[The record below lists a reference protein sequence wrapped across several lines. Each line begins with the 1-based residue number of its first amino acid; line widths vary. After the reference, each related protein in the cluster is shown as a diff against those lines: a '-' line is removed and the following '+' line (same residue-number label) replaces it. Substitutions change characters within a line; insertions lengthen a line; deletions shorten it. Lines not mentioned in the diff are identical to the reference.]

1 MKKISIA
8 QRRLESSQKII
19 SSGSV
24 DMETGKTLPFP
35 KRELL
40 SRSTEGLE
48 GAPGTSTGNSL
59 IEIDLTPFQ
68 EKKLDSSLNNGE
80 ETRLYGTLRK
90 CSSGILY
97 LNLERLTPETPQYI
111 SAESIARMLAV
122 SRKTVYRLHR
132 RKLLPGV
139 RVGRCLRFDFKDVL
153 NYLDS
158 CMEKGMGDGHVS

>member
-8 QRRLESSQKII
+8 QRRLESSQKVI

-40 SRSTEGLE
+40 SRSTEGVE
-48 GAPGTSTGNSL
+48 GTPGPSTGNSL

-68 EKKLDSSLNNGE
+68 ENKLDSFLHGGH
-80 ETRLYGTLRK
+80 ETRISGTLRK
-90 CSSGILY
+90 CAGGVLY

-111 SAESIARMLAV
+111 SAESIAGMLAV

-132 RKLLPGV
+132 RDLLPGV

-153 NYLDS
+153 DYLDS
-158 CMEKGMGDGHVS
+158 CMEKGMGDSHVS

>member
-8 QRRLESSQKII
+8 QRRLESSQKVI
-19 SSGSV
+19 SSGSI
-24 DMETGKTLPFP
+24 DMETGKTLTFP

-40 SRSTEGLE
+40 SRSTNGME
-48 GAPGTSTGNSL
+48 ATPGQLTGNAL

-68 EKKLDSSLNNGE
+68 EKKLDSSLHSGH
-80 ETRLYGTLRK
+80 ETRVYGTLRK
-90 CSSGILY
+90 CSSGVLY

-111 SAESIARMLAV
+111 SAESIAQMLAV

-132 RKLLPGV
+132 RDLLPGV

-153 NYLDS
+153 DYLDS
-158 CMEKGMGDGHVS
+158 CMEKGMGDDHVS